1 MKIKLPNLKGKEKYI
16 NDKQSIVLIGANGSG
31 KTRMSIWI
39 EENNKDVEVHRI
51 SAQKSLNMPAIVN
64 TSELKKAEDELF
76 YGYSYG
82 SNTDSSQYKRS
93 NRWNDM
99 PETHLLNDFE
109 ALMRYLFTEDYEKS
123 IEFREKRKQ
132 GDTSFENTTIL
143 EKIKKIWENVITH
156 RKIKIKAGKIEVF
169 DRDIDE
175 EEYKGY
181 NGSEMSDGE
190 RAIFYFIGEV
200 LSVPRN
206 SLIIIDEPENHLHK
220 SILVRLWDTLETE
233 RKDCIFLYITHS
245 FEFSVSRINS
255 QIFWIKKINGVQN
268 WDYEEID
275 CTNSDKLLLEIL
287 GNRQKVLLVEGKDT
301 SIDIKLYSKLYPE
314 FNIIP
319 VESCNAVIQGV
330 KSYNKLNE
338 FHYIELKGII
348 DRDRRNEKQI
358 SEYKKENIFV
368 PEVAE
373 IENLFLLPEV
383 IKIVCYKQ
391 SKQNDCIEINKKVES
406 KVFEFLNT
414 EKNNQ
419 ALLFTKQEC
428 ENTIIETINVKSST
442 IDEYKN
448 IICKVKDIKVE
459 NIFNRYCDNIN
470 KILKEKDL
478 IKALKIINNKGL
490 LSYTKLSNCF
500 GWKANYYVDYV
511 IRLLNENV
519 ELKEI
524 LKKYIQLNKID

>member
-1 MKIKLPNLKGKEKYI
+1 M
-16 NDKQSIVLIGANGSG
+16 
-31 KTRMSIWI
+31 
-39 EENNKDVEVHRI
+39 
-51 SAQKSLNMPAIVN
+51 
-64 TSELKKAEDELF
+64 
-76 YGYSYG
+76 
-82 SNTDSSQYKRS
+82 
-93 NRWNDM
+93 
-99 PETHLLNDFE
+99 
-109 ALMRYLFTEDYEKS
+109 
-123 IEFREKRKQ
+123 
-132 GDTSFENTTIL
+132 
-143 EKIKKIWENVITH
+143 
-156 RKIKIKAGKIEVF
+156 
-169 DRDIDE
+169 
-175 EEYKGY
+175 
-181 NGSEMSDGE
+181 
-190 RAIFYFIGEV
+190 
-200 LSVPRN
+200 
-206 SLIIIDEPENHLHK
+206 
-220 SILVRLWDTLETE
+220 
-233 RKDCIFLYITHS
+233 
-245 FEFSVSRINS
+245 
-255 QIFWIKKINGVQN
+255 
-268 WDYEEID
+268 
-275 CTNSDKLLLEIL
+275 
-287 GNRQKVLLVEGKDT
+287 
-301 SIDIKLYSKLYPE
+301 
-314 FNIIP
+314 
-319 VESCNAVIQGV
+319 
-330 KSYNKLNE
+330 
-338 FHYIELKGII
+338 
-348 DRDRRNEKQI
+348 
-358 SEYKKENIFV
+358 
-368 PEVAE
+368 
-373 IENLFLLPEV
+373 FLLPEV